1 MQGNTV
7 YEAKNALGRTCQKL
21 LNKKVQ
27 STFMTLTTVLQ
38 AFPSLLP
45 ANIELG
51 IYLNNKKNLATNKL
65 TNKTAEQIVKS
76 RSKQLKKK

>member
-1 MQGNTV
+1 MNGATV

-51 IYLNNKKNLATNKL
+51 IYLNNKKKL
-65 TNKTAEQIVKS
+65 SNQQTDQQIIQPTQEVL
-76 RSKQLKKK
+76 QLRIQE